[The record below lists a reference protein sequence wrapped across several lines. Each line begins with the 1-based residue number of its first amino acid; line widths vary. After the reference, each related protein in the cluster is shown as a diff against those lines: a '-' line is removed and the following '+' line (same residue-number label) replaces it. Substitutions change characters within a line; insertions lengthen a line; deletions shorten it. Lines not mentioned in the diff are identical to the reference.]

1 MFKIGRILN
10 FYVALLCLFKGRPC
24 IFTYQMAEHCHTE
37 LTRLGKIWQAPK
49 LEDRPGV
56 WKLISDSIKHFR
68 PNQIA
73 EIPFPDDRTFESFL
87 VKMEAQKKKGTLALF
102 AFDL

>member
-1 MFKIGRILN
+1 MHI
-10 FYVALLCLFKGRPC
+10 KGRPC
-24 IFTYQMAEHCHTE
+24 LFTDEMADHCHDE
-37 LTRLGKIWQAPK
+37 LTRLGKVWKAPK

-73 EIPFPDDRTFESFL
+73 EIPFPDDRTSENIL
-87 VKMEAQKKKGTLALF
+87 VKMGAQKKKGTKAPSANLLF
-102 AFDL
+102 